1 MILLNENKGNSEG
14 FKKSKKGAD
23 TEGYKIL
30 KMPIPKIL
38 NSCF

>member
-14 FKKSKKGAD
+14 FKKAKKGED

-30 KMPIPKIL
+30 KMPNFKD
-38 NSCF
+38 FEF